1 MNTDELLAEQV
12 SYYRARA
19 AEYDDW
25 WFRRGRYDNGP
36 EWNQAWF
43 AEVAEVESGLER
55 FDASGDVLEL
65 ACGTGLWTRY
75 LARTAA
81 RLTAVDTSP
90 EVIELNRARVGDASV
105 EYVRADIF
113 GLQLPDRYDACCFG
127 FWLSHVP
134 SSRFAAFWSL
144 VERALKPDG
153 RFFLVDNA
161 RLGDSRHLVS
171 ASGEVA
177 RRSLADGREFDIVK
191 RFWTPAQLEQEVA
204 ELGWQLTAGT
214 TSNGF
219 FIFGAGRRRSDLGG
233 LR

>member
-1 MNTDELLAEQV
+1 MDTDELLAEQV
-12 SYYRARA
+12 GYYRARA

-36 EWNQAWF
+36 EWNQSWF

-113 GLQLPDRYDACCFG
+113 GLQLPGRYDACCFG

-134 SSRFAAFWSL
+134 DERFAGFWDG
-144 VERALKPDG
+144 VARALRPGGRVFFVDSGPD
-153 RFFLVDNA
+153 
-161 RLGDSRHLVS
+161 
-171 ASGEVA
+171 
-177 RRSLADGREFDIVK
+177 RSDRAHTYTRDRAHETELRQLSDGREFRIVK
-191 RFWTPAQLEQEVA
+191 RYHEPPELERRLGELGFEVA
-204 ELGWQLTAGT
+204 VSTTARGSMIYGLGSHG
-214 TSNGF
+214 
-219 FIFGAGRRRSDLGG
+219 
-233 LR
+233 